1 MSCYEAVASGKQT
14 NLTRTLI
21 DKQDMDEIDILNG
34 LRQIDVSVTC
44 VFFLLILSFPLDSI
58 PLKMNIIIRHSQ
70 RDRVLLSSS
79 QHE

>member
-1 MSCYEAVASGKQT
+1 MSCYEAIASGKQI

-44 VFFLLILSFPLDSI
+44 MCVFFHILSFPLDSI

-70 RDRVLLSSS
+70 RDRVLLS
-79 QHE
+79 